1 MEIHKHARCWM
12 NRTKKLISS
21 LIAVAVLGM
30 GAAAQAQTETT
41 PPPSE
46 TPPPPPPAHHSSS
59 SGDGAGIG
67 VGAAILLS
75 APGTFAGGQ
84 FVYDVAL
91 FHVEGVL
98 GFSSAEGNGMG
109 DRGTNWLFGAG
120 GWYHLHRGS
129 SSDFSLGGLIAL
141 NTTSRPGPATTITA
155 FEPRAQARVF
165 LTPNVALFAR
175 AGFAFLFGDTGSG
188 KNTALGCQC
197 TAA

>member
-1 MEIHKHARCWM
+1 M

-21 LIAVAVLGM
+21 FVAVAVLGL

-41 PPPSE
+41 PPPTE
-46 TPPPPPPAHHSSS
+46 TPPPPPAHHSSS
-59 SGDGAGIG
+59 SSMGDGAGIG

-75 APGTFAGGQ
+75 APGTFGGGQ

-98 GFSSAEGNGMG
+98 GFSSAEVNGMG

-129 SSDFSLGGLIAL
+129 SSDFSLGGLIAI
-141 NTTSRPGPATTITA
+141 NTTSGPGPTTTITA
-155 FEPRAQARVF
+155 FEPGAQARVF

-188 KNTALGCQC
+188 TNIALGGQSSGAFGF
-197 TAA
+197 TYFFR